1 MSRKEKSR
9 AQAGHGFFC
18 KEGKWNPGFS
28 AGQGR
33 KSTSTEVMMPHTQ
46 MEMELM
52 AP

>member
-1 MSRKEKSR
+1 MSRNEKSR
-9 AQAGHGFFC
+9 AQAGHGFFVQVR
-18 KEGKWNPGFS
+18 EYGRFLP
-28 AGQGR
+28 ADQGR